1 MGTAQSQ
8 MPVHVLLSKSDKLT
22 RNEANKVL
30 KEARTRLGE
39 SATVQLFSA
48 QDKVGI
54 EDAQKVLKA
63 LLG

>member
-1 MGTAQSQ
+1 MA
-8 MPVHVLLSKSDKLT
+8 VHVLLSKSDKLT
-22 RNEANKVL
+22 RNEANKTL
-30 KEARTRLGE
+30 KEARTVLGE

-48 QDKVGI
+48 HEKQGV